1 MQRLFPAVIP
11 EMEHMWHIW
20 RDFYVGIFCSIDF
33 GSTDEYS
40 GGI

>member
-20 RDFYVGIFCSIDF
+20 RDFYVGISVSIDLRC
-33 GSTDEYS
+33 TDEHS